1 MVEDTG
7 RTGDLFAGRLH
18 LVAIALLELIAG
30 SRPEADVA
38 ARVSAPF
45 AGCMR
50 RWRVWLGL
58 GLVVVLRAG
67 EPWSDA
73 ELQRVPSPGRVNA
86 LVEAAGQEGW
96 GAQVGSLRAA
106 AMRAY
111 EANSGEARAWYFLYR
126 WAAMLATP
134 ERVAVN
140 NWVAAV
146 NEARV
151 GHPNMADRYPMP
163 PGSLS
168 AHLSR
173 EAQRALLGSA
183 AVSEEFF
190 ALLRTVDNPV
200 AVLDIL
206 NDLHTANPGQ
216 FAEYASLALAIAVV
230 FDVPP
235 PPSWPHGQVGAE
247 LLPRKWPAPRDAFD
261 FWVKLDRGNGTAHKF
276 RRLPASELKFMVDAA
291 APFTELLW
299 ARQNVTLP
307 VPEFAKAY
315 DLVKYR
321 QDRLQGNVFNWVGPK
336 YDLATIRQQGGICV
350 DQAYFA
356 ANAGKARGI
365 PTLLFRGAGLDGRHA
380 WFGYLSGDGW
390 KLDCGRYAEQQYVV
404 GLAHDPQT
412 WADISDH
419 ELKFLSERFRA
430 LPLYRL
436 SEVHAFFAQEYLRDG
451 RPELAIKAAREAVNR
466 ERRNL
471 AAWDILVRAQEAAA
485 EEPRLIEATLR
496 EGALAF
502 ARQPDLEANF
512 LRKLAASLRARG
524 ETSAAEFEERKI
536 AAKNR
541 GGRSD
546 LSLQQ
551 AAETLQRSMKTD
563 DLATQIRIYDQVLR
577 NYGHG
582 AGMDFFDKVV
592 TPFVEHLKAKGQ
604 VPAALQMLDRARR
617 TLKVDTGSMLESEI
631 RALERKLRA
640 PV

>member
-1 MVEDTG
+1 MFRGLILSVA
-7 RTGDLFAGRLH
+7 LAFA
-18 LVAIALLELIAG
+18 ATASAMDDIAD
-30 SRPEADVA
+30 S
-38 ARVSAPF
+38 
-45 AGCMR
+45 
-50 RWRVWLGL
+50 
-58 GLVVVLRAG
+58 
-67 EPWSDA
+67 
-73 ELQRVPSPGRVNA
+73 ELQRAPSGGRIVA
-86 LVEAAGQEGW
+86 LVDEAAKEGW
-96 GAQVGSLRAA
+96 GRSHPVLRAA
-106 AMRAY
+106 ALRAY
-111 EANSGEARAWYFLYR
+111 EANSGEARAWYYLYR

-134 ERVAVN
+134 ERQAVN
-140 NWVAAV
+140 QWVAAV

-173 EAQRALLGSA
+173 DAQLFLLGSPA
-183 AVSEEFF
+183 ASEEFF
-190 ALLRTVDNPV
+190 TLLRPVDNPV

-206 NDLHTANPGQ
+206 NVLHAANPGQ
-216 FAEYASLALAIAVV
+216 FAEFPSLALAIAVV

-235 PPSWPHGQVGAE
+235 PPIWPHGQVPAE
-247 LLPRKWPAPRDAFD
+247 VLPRQWPGPKEAFD
-261 FWVKLDRGNGTAHKF
+261 FWVKLDRGNGTVHRL
-276 RRLPASELKFMVDAA
+276 RRLPASELKFIVDTA
-291 APFTELLW
+291 APFPELAW
-299 ARQNVTLP
+299 ARQHVTLP
-307 VPEFAKAY
+307 PAEFAKAY
-315 DLVKYR
+315 DMVKYR
-321 QDRLQGNVFNWVGPK
+321 QDRLQGNVFNWGGPK
-336 YDLATIRQQGGICV
+336 YDLATILKEGGICV

-356 ANAGKARGI
+356 STAGKARGI

-380 WFGYLSGDGW
+380 WFGYLSAEGW

-404 GLAHDPQT
+404 GLAYDPQT
-412 WADISDH
+412 WTDISDH

-436 SEVHAFFAQEYLRDG
+436 SEVHTFFAQEYLRDG
-451 RPELAIKAAREAVNR
+451 RPALAVKAAREAANR

-471 AAWDILVRAQEAAA
+471 AAWETLAAA
-485 EEPRLIEATLR
+485 QLAAKDDARAVEATLR
-496 EGALAF
+496 EAAQAF
-502 ARQPDLEANF
+502 ARQPDLEAVF

-551 AAETLQRSMKTD
+551 AADTLQRSMRSD
-563 DLATQIRIYDQVLR
+563 DLATQIRVYDQVLR

-592 TPFVEHLKAKGQ
+592 TPFVEHLKARNQ

-617 TLKVDTGSMLESEI
+617 TLKVDAGSMLESEI
-631 RALERKLRA
+631 KALDKKIRH
-640 PV
+640 PGGSP

>member
-1 MVEDTG
+1 M
-7 RTGDLFAGRLH
+7 A
-18 LVAIALLELIAG
+18 AIAKACAFLAAGGGQPRVAGHNPRRFAARVNLWKLIAG
-30 SRPEADVA
+30 LLLTGGLSA
-38 ARVSAPF
+38 AEEVPA
-45 AGCMR
+45 
-50 RWRVWLGL
+50 
-58 GLVVVLRAG
+58 
-67 EPWSDA
+67 A
-73 ELQRVPSPGRVNA
+73 ELHRPPGATRVA
-86 LVEAAGQEGW
+86 TLVDAAAKEGW
-96 GAQVGSLRAA
+96 GAQVGPLRAA
-106 AMRAY
+106 ALRAY

-140 NWVAAV
+140 NWVAAI
-146 NEARV
+146 NEAKV

-173 EAQRALLGSA
+173 DAQLLLLGSPA
-183 AVSEEFF
+183 ISEEFF
-190 ALLRTVDNPV
+190 TLLRTVDNPV

-206 NDLHTANPGQ
+206 NVLHAANPAQ

-235 PPSWPHGQVGAE
+235 PPTWPHGQVGADV
-247 LLPRKWPAPRDAFD
+247 LPRKWPAPREAFD
-261 FWVKLDRGNGTAHKF
+261 FWVRLDRANGSAHKF
-276 RRLPASELKFMVDAA
+276 RRLPASELKFIVDAA
-291 APFTELLW
+291 APFTELSW

-321 QDRLQGNVFNWVGPK
+321 QDRLQGNVFNWGGPK

-380 WFGYLSGDGW
+380 WFGYLAGDGW

-451 RPELAIKAAREAVNR
+451 RAELAIKAAREGVNR

-485 EEPRLIEATLR
+485 EDPRLIEATLR

-502 ARQPDLEANF
+502 ARQPDLEAGF

-551 AAETLQRSMKTD
+551 AAETLQRSMRSD
-563 DLATQIRIYDQVLR
+563 DLATQIRVYDQVLR

-582 AGMDFFDKVV
+582 AGMDFFDRVV
-592 TPFVEHLKAKGQ
+592 TPFVEHLQSKDQ
-604 VPAALQMLDRARR
+604 VPAALQMLERARR
-617 TLKVDTGSMLESEI
+617 TLKVDAGSMLEGEI
-631 RALERKLRA
+631 RALEKKLRTSG
-640 PV
+640 